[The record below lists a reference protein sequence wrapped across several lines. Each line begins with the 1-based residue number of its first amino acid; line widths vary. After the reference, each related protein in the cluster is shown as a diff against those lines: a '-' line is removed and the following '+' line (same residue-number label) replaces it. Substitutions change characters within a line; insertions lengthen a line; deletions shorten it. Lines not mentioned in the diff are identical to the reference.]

1 MLAIASA
8 CEEPQS
14 PESRPKLLLT
24 DGATLA
30 VDATTTF
37 ALPDVSST
45 GSLDPDGYTVWVDA
59 SASQPVGTN
68 GVVTFSGLAA
78 GDHEVAL
85 YGIASNCGVYTLNKG
100 PKNPQGVF
108 LIGGVGTADFSLS
121 CGWWGGLFVSTNTT
135 GVDLDADGYTVTV

>member
-8 CEEPQS
+8 CNEPQS
-14 PESRPKLLLT
+14 LESRPQALLT
-24 DGATLA
+24 DGPTLA
-30 VDATTTF
+30 VDVNTTP
-37 ALPDVSST
+37 ALPDVNSTSSI
-45 GSLDPDGYTVWVDA
+45 DPDGYTVWVDG
-59 SASQPVGTN
+59 SASQAVGTN
-68 GVVTFSGLAA
+68 GLVTFSGLAA

-121 CGWWGGLFVSTNTT
+121 CGWWGGLFRSEERRVGEGWS
-135 GVDLDADGYTVTV
+135 GRGRE